1 MAKAAAKTSASKNAA
16 STTKK
21 PARRTEAKPIKY
33 ADKSA
38 GQPELIPIFNT
49 LVKLMEPFAKGSMKK
64 SGGKEGQF
72 GLTSKKT
79 VEIAPGKKMEEVWF
93 SGLLI
98 QKGYVGFYFM
108 PVYDTPELKGELH
121 PELLKCLKG
130 KSCFHIKKMD
140 ETVAAHVKEALQKGY
155 NLYKK
160 KGWIS

>member
-1 MAKAAAKTSASKNAA
+1 MAKAA
-16 STTKK
+16 STIKK

-38 GQPELIPIFNT
+38 GQPELVNIFNE
-49 LVKLMEPFAKGSMKK
+49 LVNIMKPFEKGSIKIT
-64 SGGKEGQF
+64 GGKEGQF
-72 GLTSKKT
+72 GLISKKA
-79 VEIAPGKKMEEVWF
+79 VEVDGKKMEEVWF

-108 PVYDTPELKGELH
+108 PVYASPELKSEIQ

-140 ETVAAHVKEALQKGY
+140 EQIFKQIKDALKKGY